1 MDLFNFYQKLIAL
14 RKENQVLA
22 RGSFQ
27 ILYWDED
34 LIVYQRL
41 LAGERV
47 LVTANRSGNR
57 DGFTFRNP
65 WVETD
70 RSINLAGLFGGKQIT
85 LTNGEIKIPTL
96 AKGGEIWL
104 SSSS

>member
-1 MDLFNFYQKLIAL
+1 MDLFSFYQKLIAL
-14 RKENQVLA
+14 RKENQILA

-47 LVTANRSGNR
+47 LVTANRGEIREGLSIR
-57 DGFTFRNP
+57 SP

-70 RSINLAGLFGGKQIT
+70 SSINLVGLFSGKQIT
-85 LTNGEIKIPTL
+85 LTNTEIKIPAL